1 MSVRPAKSPCVL
13 VVDDEEAICVLLKMH
28 LEGLG
33 FRVELA
39 QNGESALEVLQEFNI
54 DLVITDQ
61 DMPGMKGT
69 DLFKRACLAQPY
81 LQDRFLFISGNL
93 AYAQAGFPGRMIQKP
108 FSLDLLGNAVHE
120 LIAGKT
126 IPANV

>member
-1 MSVRPAKSPCVL
+1 MNIRNTKPHCIL

-28 LEGLG
+28 LEGIG

-54 DLVITDQ
+54 DAVITDQ

-69 DLFKRACLAQPY
+69 DLFKRACLAQPH
-81 LQDRFLFISGNL
+81 LQERFLFISGNL

-108 FSLDLLGNAVHE
+108 FSLDALGTAVCE
-120 LIAGKT
+120 LFAGRT
-126 IPANV
+126 LPANV